1 VWSLIDI
8 DRRRWPRIQ
17 KGNYHRSRHRAC
29 GVARGTRPLFYQ
41 GDVPTMDG
49 LVMVDVEFVFG
60 LDGWWLDGMGRLGG
74 KTNMDSYVSMFYVE
88 AAQHL
93 WTRLEC
99 LTRGSSPAYTT
110 AIRNKCVLCVMKL
123 FAFPSDCLFTIVSG
137 VILASIFHRSFRR
150 PPLPSADGIVS
161 SSDF

>member
-1 VWSLIDI
+1 
-8 DRRRWPRIQ
+8 
-17 KGNYHRSRHRAC
+17 
-29 GVARGTRPLFYQ
+29 
-41 GDVPTMDG
+41 MDG

-137 VILASIFHRSFRR
+137 VILASIFHRSSSSSPAAAVGRW
-150 PPLPSADGIVS
+150 DC